1 MLRQKRSAMDG
12 ATTGRFG
19 RLLALLLVLVLSA
32 CGCSD
37 QEAAVRAT
45 TAEAIDALAAGEAFT
60 SNDYYPLLPDERLS
74 GLSATHEP
82 VYKVCATALERM
94 SYELGEVVIEGN
106 TATVEVTVTC
116 PDLYVALERAQGDVA
131 AYASSPEGLR
141 EIEVREDVNQRAR
154 YLCDWLLVYLSEHL
168 ADGDIE
174 TRSFTAPAY
183 LTRSGG
189 SWQLDYAESPE
200 LLAALFCVE
209 P

>member
-1 MLRQKRSAMDG
+1 MDG

-19 RLLALLLVLVLSA
+19 RLLALLLALVLSA

-60 SNDYYPLLPDERLS
+60 SNDFYPLL
-74 GLSATHEP
+74 
-82 VYKVCATALERM
+82 YKVCATALERM